1 VSVLIRSQIDEFDEI
16 ASKAAA
22 DTVVD
27 TAADTAADTVADTVT
42 TDDQAVLS
50 TPLSVVQDPEVHRS
64 KVFVDGHV
72 ELRSHQ
78 PPATLLSFGYN
89 IHQRLA
95 AWLTAELTAFGVQLP
110 DALVFSP
117 EDNVSVSL
125 Y

>member
-1 VSVLIRSQIDEFDEI
+1 VLVLIHSQIEEFDEI
-16 ASKAAA
+16 ASKAADNTA
-22 DTVVD
+22 VD
-27 TAADTAADTVADTVT
+27 TTADTVT

-50 TPLSVVQDPEVHRS
+50 TPLSVIQDPEVCQS

-72 ELRSHQ
+72 KLCSHQ

-110 DALVFSP
+110 DTLVFSP